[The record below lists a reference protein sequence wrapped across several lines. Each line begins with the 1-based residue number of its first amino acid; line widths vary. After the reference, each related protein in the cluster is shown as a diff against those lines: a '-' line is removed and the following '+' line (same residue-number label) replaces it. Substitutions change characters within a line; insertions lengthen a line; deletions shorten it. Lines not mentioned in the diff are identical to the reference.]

1 MTQADPTPTA
11 QRYCP
16 SCGAIYPADYAVCPR
31 DATPLGRGE
40 GSEDPLIGTILGD
53 TYELSR
59 RLGEGGM
66 GRVYEGR
73 HVRLGRRFAVKVMHQ
88 MFATDRDALARFR
101 REATAAAAIVSPHVA
116 EIFDVNATRDGQPYL
131 VYELLEG
138 DDLGTVLDRDGTL
151 SISRAARIAR
161 QVARGLSAAHAAGV
175 VHRDLKPE
183 NVMLVRGAD
192 GGDHAKVLDF
202 GIAKVA
208 QDEKLTRTGA
218 VLGTPAYMAPE
229 QARGG
234 TTIDQRCDVYALG
247 AMLYR
252 AVTGRPAFSGED
264 AGRTLTSVIWDEPT
278 RPKTLRKDLPDA
290 LEVIIQRAMSKDP
303 DARFASMMELD
314 AALAPFDAVEGAT
327 TRLDP
332 RPGTTPPAMGAAGG
346 AAKGAKG
353 DVGRAATIVAQSG
366 TTMNTRGEAGPK
378 IAAARP
384 RAVVFGL
391 LALAWCVVLAGSL
404 IGWSI
409 MSITHH
415 TLSTVER
422 VLVVALAVVMTAPL
436 AVLEIRRLR
445 RGAWQNTA
453 TMLGRAD
460 ILARASALSL
470 ATYALLAAP
479 VRLWSLLT
487 HGGASPL
494 WSEQLALFAALAVG
508 ATILWRLRR

>member
-1 MTQADPTPTA
+1 MTQADPTPTT
-11 QRYCP
+11 QRSCP
-16 SCGAIYPADYAVCPR
+16 SCGAIYPGDYAVCPR
-31 DATPLGRGE
+31 DATPLSRGE
-40 GSEDPLIGTILGD
+40 GAEDPLIGAILGD
-53 TYELSR
+53 TYEISR

-101 REATAAAAIVSPHVA
+101 REATSAAAIMSPHVA
-116 EIFDVNATRDGQPYL
+116 EIVDVNATREGQPYL

-138 DDLGTVLDRDGTL
+138 EDLGSLLERDGTL
-151 SISRAARIAR
+151 TIGRATRIAR
-161 QVARGLSAAHAAGV
+161 QVARGLAAAHAAGV

-234 TTIDQRCDVYALG
+234 TAIDQRCDVYALG

-252 AVTGRPAFSGED
+252 ALTGRPAFSGED

-290 LEVIIQRAMSKDP
+290 LEVVIQRAMSKDP
-303 DARFASMMELD
+303 DARFASMKELD
-314 AALAPFDAVEGAT
+314 AALAPFDAVDGAT
-327 TRLDP
+327 TRLEP
-332 RPGTTPPAMGAAGG
+332 GAAGAPGTTPGGTPAVRQGA
-346 AAKGAKG
+346 
-353 DVGRAATIVAQSG
+353 DMGRAATIAVQSG
-366 TTMNTRGEAGPK
+366 TTLNTRGDVGPK

-391 LALAWCVVLAGSL
+391 VALAWCVVLAGSL
-404 IGWSI
+404 IGWTI
-409 MSITHH
+409 MSLTHH
-415 TLSTVER
+415 ALSSVER
-422 VLVVALAVVMTAPL
+422 SLVVALAVVMTAPL

-470 ATYALLAAP
+470 ATYAILAAP
-479 VRLWSLLT
+479 VRLWSLLS
-487 HGGASPL
+487 HGGSSPV
-494 WSEQLALFAALAVG
+494 WSEQIALVAALCVG